1 MRRLQP
7 VEGHSPAVM
16 SDAVEKIN
24 RLQEAIETVIKG
36 KPEAVRLSIVT
47 LIAGAIYLLKTYLES
62 ARQLLRRR
70 WLGLSTV
77 AFNASNSL
85 PTFCLPT

>member
-16 SDAVEKIN
+16 SDAVEKIK

-36 KPEAVRLSIVT
+36 KPEAVRL
-47 LIAGAIYLLKTYLES
+47 A
-62 ARQLLRRR
+62 
-70 WLGLSTV
+70 LS
-77 AFNASNSL
+77 
-85 PTFCLPT
+85 P